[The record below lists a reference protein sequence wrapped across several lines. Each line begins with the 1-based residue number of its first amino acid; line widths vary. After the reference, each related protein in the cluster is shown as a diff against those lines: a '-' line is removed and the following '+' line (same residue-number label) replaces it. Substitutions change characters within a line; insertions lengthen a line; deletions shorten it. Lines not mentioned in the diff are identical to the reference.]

1 MLFSGTFTVGL
12 FLDVRL
18 VTVTANVPILQI
30 LATEMLNTKKYTRSI
45 DLNNAQ
51 NLDADCCHSPHDA
64 AVGMLKVAFTATSMF
79 WYSLSLFSVFL
90 GSLWRDV
97 VGSHIWVIRTAAPTI
112 KLIVMTN

>member
-18 VTVTANVPILQI
+18 VTVMANVPILQI

-64 AVGMLKVAFTATSMF
+64 AVGVLKVAFTATSMF

-90 GSLWRDV
+90 AVCGETLL
-97 VGSHIWVIRTAAPTI
+97 AATSGLSGLQPR
-112 KLIVMTN
+112 LLNL

>member
-18 VTVTANVPILQI
+18 VTVMANLPILQI
-30 LATEMLNTKKYTRSI
+30 LATEMLNNKKYTRSI
-45 DLNNAQ
+45 DLNNTL

-79 WYSLSLFSVFL
+79 WYSLSLFSVFFWQFVARRCWQPHL
-90 GSLWRDV
+90 GYQDCSPDY
-97 VGSHIWVIRTAAPTI
+97 
-112 KLIVMTN
+112 